1 MTIASYIPIF
11 VYLTLILY
19 ITAAACYFI
28 GSIRNEIIIRVAF
41 VLALTGCFTNLL
53 VLLMRFIISGR
64 LPLNNGSEFLLS
76 FAWITIVLYLIYEI
90 KSKSKNAGGI
100 VLFTAGLLIGS
111 IIILMPSQLSSV
123 KPLVPALKSP
133 WLTIHVITAV
143 IAYAGFALA
152 AGIALMQIIN
162 KGTSGSAETTYRVV
176 AISFAMLTLTIVF
189 GAIWAEQV
197 WGKYWS
203 WDPKETWALIT
214 WIIYA
219 VSLHLFRKQ
228 EWEGQTANIMI
239 VAGFILV
246 LFTYYGVNYLL
257 SGLHSYGSL

>member
-1 MTIASYIPIF
+1 MTLASYIPIF
-11 VYLTLILY
+11 VYITLILY
-19 ITAAACYFI
+19 IVAAVCYFI
-28 GSIRNEIIIRVAF
+28 GSSRNEKIIKFAF
-41 VLALTGCFTNLL
+41 IISLSGCFTNLL
-53 VLLMRFIISGR
+53 VLFMRFIISER
-64 LPLNNGSEFLLS
+64 LPLNNGSEFILS
-76 FAWITIVLYLIYEI
+76 FAWITVLLYLIYEI
-90 KSKSKNAGGI
+90 KSKSKKAGGI
-100 VLFTAGLLIGS
+100 VLLIAALLIGS
-111 IIILMPSQLSSV
+111 ILILMPNQLSSV

-162 KGTSGSAETTYRVV
+162 KHTSGSAEATYRVV

-228 EWEGQTANIMI
+228 EWQEKTANIMI

-257 SGLHSYGSL
+257 SGLHSYG